1 MMRDNIRPRDVRV
14 AGHVAA
20 ETDLRAMLPS
30 IDIPT
35 LLLHGDADARSPLS
49 AAMAI
54 HAAIPGSELVI
65 LPGLGHACIV
75 EDPDACSDAVQRFV
89 ERIDRK
95 A

>member
-1 MMRDNIRPRDVRV
+1 MMRDNIRRATIRV

-49 AAMAI
+49 AAKAI
-54 HAAIPGSELVI
+54 HAAIPDSDLVI
-65 LPGLGHACIV
+65 LPGLGHACTV
-75 EDPDACSDAVQRFV
+75 EDPDACSGAIERFV
-89 ERIDRK
+89 ERINRK
-95 A
+95 G